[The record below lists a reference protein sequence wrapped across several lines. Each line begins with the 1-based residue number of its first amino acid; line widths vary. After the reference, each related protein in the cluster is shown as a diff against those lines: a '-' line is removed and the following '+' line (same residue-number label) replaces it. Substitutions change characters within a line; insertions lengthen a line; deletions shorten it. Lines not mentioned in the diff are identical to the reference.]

1 MGSCSS
7 KSTIVRSITVRI
19 ALVGDAVSGKTAIL
33 TRFAN
38 NVFPLSYKHNTK
50 NFVAIKSYLLNEST
64 TPVTIEIWEI
74 QSNPSLTMDFALVV
88 ADITMPISQ
97 LQDYYWKW
105 FQWCKDLGW
114 TKLSVALSKKDLK
127 FPLEEGYDTK
137 ISDLLVLDE
146 NQKVFITS
154 AQDNEGIDR
163 MFKSLL
169 SQYRSINK
177 F

>member
-7 KSTIVRSITVRI
+7 KETVIRSVTVRI

-38 NVFPLSYKHNTK
+38 NEFKSAYKHNTK
-50 NFVAIKSYLLNEST
+50 NFVAIKSYLVNESS

-74 QSNPSLTMDFALVV
+74 QNNPSLEMDFALVV

-105 FQWCKDLGW
+105 FNTCKEFGW
-114 TKLSVALSKKDLK
+114 NKVSVVLSKKDMK
-127 FPLEEGYDTK
+127 FPVEPAYADKVHELLALE
-137 ISDLLVLDE
+137 S
-146 NQKVFITS
+146 NQKVFLTS
-154 AQDNEGIDR
+154 AQQNEGIDV
-163 MFKSLL
+163 MFKALL
-169 SQYRSINK
+169 SVYRNYNT